1 MIYFDAFVSHLIN
14 YSNDCD
20 NSANAATATRCN
32 PIADTIDQHTSGDN
46 KSTVDGAEGTTAST
60 SSSSSATTEIA
71 HFAEQ
76 LDNISDDEE
85 GGEDSGETSLN
96 SITGG
101 LQVSSSANV
110 H

>member
-20 NSANAATATRCN
+20 NSANAASATRCN
-32 PIADTIDQHTSGDN
+32 PTPDTIDQHTSGDN
-46 KSTVDGAEGTTAST
+46 KSTVDGREVATAST
-60 SSSSSATTEIA
+60 SSSSSSATTEIA

-76 LDNISDDEE
+76 LDSISDDEE

-101 LQVSSSANV
+101 LQVRSTC
-110 H
+110 

>member
-1 MIYFDAFVSHLIN
+1 MTPPSPILIN

-20 NSANAATATRCN
+20 DSATAAPRSNTAN
-32 PIADTIDQHTSGDN
+32 ADTIDQHSTTGDN
-46 KSTVDGAEGTTAST
+46 KSTVDGEGASTAST
-60 SSSSSATTEIA
+60 SSTTTEIA

-85 GGEDSGETSLN
+85 GGEGSGETSLN

-101 LQVSSSANV
+101 LQVCSIS
-110 H
+110 

>member
-1 MIYFDAFVSHLIN
+1 MSHLIN

-20 NSANAATATRCN
+20 NSAIAATATRGN
-32 PIADTIDQHTSGDN
+32 STADTIDQHTSGDN
-46 KSTVDGAEGTTAST
+46 KSTVDGREVATAST

-76 LDNISDDEE
+76 LDSISDDEE
-85 GGEDSGETSLN
+85 GGEGSGETSLN

-101 LQVSSSANV
+101 LQVCSTIYLSLV
-110 H
+110 K